1 METYVR
7 ARIDEE
13 LKNEATAVLRDCGLT
28 ISAAFRLFLGQ
39 VVEQQG
45 LPVEIKRPGARLKR
59 AMEEADM
66 IAAGH
71 SNHFNDAESTLESL
85 NNGEGKRKTKTAKAE
100 KTST

>member
-13 LKNEATAVLRDCGLT
+13 LKTEASAVLRDCGLT
-28 ISAAFRLFLGQ
+28 ISTAFRLFLSQ

-45 LPVEIKRPGARLKR
+45 LPVEIKRPSARLKK
-59 AMEEADM
+59 AMDEADM

-71 SNHFNDAESTLESL
+71 SNHFDDAESMLESL

-100 KTST
+100 KTTV